1 MENKNNDKKVIN
13 CKFSQIFLE
22 FVALLLVW
30 NDSNSVF
37 LRQLKRNNL
46 KQIRNMKRAAL
57 QRQVVMYIVWR

>member
-13 CKFSQIFLE
+13 YKFSQIFLE

-37 LRQLKRNNL
+37 LQDNQRNNL
-46 KQIRNMKRAAL
+46 NI
-57 QRQVVMYIVWR
+57 

>member
-37 LRQLKRNNL
+37 LQHHSKRSIKLNN
-46 KQIRNMKRAAL
+46 KRRNYEKD
-57 QRQVVMYIVWR
+57 